1 MLPKTNNIAQ
11 VIGGVLLVS
20 QAVVAYLLTQTDVAF
35 DGVPKVI
42 LGAASVGL
50 TALGLYL
57 NVRMP
62 GQSGPPA

>member
-1 MLPKTNNIAQ
+1 MPNNIAQ
-11 VIGGVLLVS
+11 IVGGVILVS
-20 QAVVAYLLTQTDVAF
+20 QAVIAYLLSQTDVAF
-35 DGVPKVI
+35 DPVPKVM

-62 GQSGPPA
+62 GQSRELPRG

>member
-1 MLPKTNNIAQ
+1 MWSNNIAQ
-11 VIGGVLLVS
+11 IVGGLLLVS
-20 QAVVAYLLTQTDVAF
+20 QAVVAYLLTQTDVSI
-35 DGVPKVI
+35 DGVPKVV
-42 LGAASVGL
+42 LGAISVGL

>member
-1 MLPKTNNIAQ
+1 MTNNVAQ
-11 VIGGVLLVS
+11 IVGGILLVS
-20 QAVVAYLLTQTDVAF
+20 QAVIAYLLTQTDVTF
-35 DGVPKVI
+35 EGVPKVI

-62 GQSGPPA
+62 GQSGEPK